1 MEGAGSMKDMRD
13 FIAACEQEGIL
24 HRIKAEVDW
33 DLELSHIAK
42 LNEEKSGPALL
53 FENVKDY
60 DTPVITSVC
69 TTAERL
75 AVIMGM
81 PRDSTLVQIMEKWV
95 EVGDDLLPPV
105 EVDRASAPCKQN
117 ILTGDEIDLYKFPV
131 PKWYPLDGGRFFG
144 TAHFIITKDPESNW
158 VNLGTYRSQLLGKD
172 KLGTQFI
179 KGKHADL
186 MLKKYQALGKPM
198 PVASIVGCDPLLF
211 ILGAARLSA
220 FTSEYDVAG
229 AIRGQAVE
237 VVTGETVDLPIPAH
251 AEIVVEGEVDADKFM
266 EEGPFGEYT
275 GYYSG
280 VGTDPRNFIDVKCI
294 THRDNPILWGTT
306 VGRAVTDTHMTMAL
320 SYGATLWQQLKAMK
334 IPGIRS
340 VYCPP
345 EGSGRFL
352 AIISVKQMYPG
363 HADQVL
369 TAAISTEMGAY
380 GLKTVIVVDEDIDP
394 WDIPRVMYALA
405 FRFQP
410 NRSQVIKRGRSTPLD
425 PSLPIDARDITGRLL
440 LDATIPYDWKDKP
453 IPISLDPEMVKRVE
467 GRVVGAGIRINDP
480 EALND
485 TITADSA
492 QGRVRRVP
500 AASLKISLDD

>member
-1 MEGAGSMKDMRD
+1 MKDMRD
-13 FIAACEQEGIL
+13 FIEQAEAEGML

-42 LNEEKSGPALL
+42 INEEKKGPALL
-53 FENVKDY
+53 FENIKGY
-60 DTPVITSVC
+60 NSPVITSVC
-69 TTAERL
+69 TTSQRL
-75 AVIMGM
+75 SLIMGM
-81 PRDSTLVQIMEKWV
+81 PRESTLVDIMKEWV
-95 EVGDDLLPPV
+95 DKHDNKIPPEYV
-105 EVDRASAPCKQN
+105 KDAPCKEN
-117 ILTGDEIDLYKFPV
+117 IMKGDDVDLFKFPA
-131 PKWYPLDGGRFFG
+131 PKYYPLDGGRFFG
-144 TAHFIITKDPESNW
+144 TAHFVLTKDPESGW
-158 VNLGTYRSQLLGKD
+158 VNLGTYRLQLLD
-172 KLGTQFI
+172 KNHLGTQFI
-179 KGKHADL
+179 KGKHSDL
-186 MLKKYQALGKPM
+186 MLKKYQAMKKPM
-198 PVASIVGCDPLLF
+198 PVCAIVGCDPLLF
-211 ILGAARLSA
+211 LMGAARLSA
-220 FTSEYDVAG
+220 FESEYDFAG
-229 AIRGQAVE
+229 SIRGRGIE
-237 VVTGETVDLPIPAH
+237 VIKAETNDLPVPAT

-280 VGTDPRNFIDVKCI
+280 VGTDPRNFIDVKCV
-294 THRDNPILWGTT
+294 TYRDNPIFWGTT

-320 SYGATLWQQLKAMK
+320 TYGATLWQQLVAMK

-394 WDIPRVMYALA
+394 WDIPRVLYALS

-425 PSLPIDARDITGRLL
+425 PSLPLNAREITGRLL
-440 LDATIPYDWKDKP
+440 LDATIPYDWKEKP
-453 IPISLDPEMVKRVE
+453 IPIELDKKTVDRVE
-467 GRVVGAGIRINDP
+467 SRWQEFGFQD
-480 EALND
+480 
-485 TITADSA
+485 
-492 QGRVRRVP
+492 
-500 AASLKISLDD
+500 

>member
-1 MEGAGSMKDMRD
+1 MKSMRD
-13 FIAACEQEGIL
+13 FIEQCEQAGVL

-33 DLELSHIAK
+33 NLELSHIAK

-60 DTPVITSVC
+60 TTPIITSVC
-69 TTAERL
+69 TTTERL
-75 AVIMGM
+75 SIIMGM
-81 PRDSTLVQIMEKWV
+81 PKDTTLVQLMEQWVKIADQKIPPKWV
-95 EVGDDLLPPV
+95 DTG
-105 EVDRASAPCKQN
+105 PCKQN
-117 ILTGDEIDLYKFPV
+117 IMMGDDVDLFKFPA

-144 TAHFIITKDPESNW
+144 TAHFIISKDPDTGW
-158 VNLGTYRSQLLGKD
+158 VNLGTYRSQLLD
-172 KLGTQFI
+172 KKHLGTQFI
-179 KGKHADL
+179 KGKHADI
-186 MLKKYQALGKPM
+186 MLKKYQKMGKPM
-198 PVASIVGCDPLLF
+198 PVAAIIGCDPLLF

-220 FTSEYDVAG
+220 FVSEYDVAG
-229 AIRGQAVE
+229 ALRGEAVE
-237 VVTGETVDLPIPAH
+237 VVRGETVDLPIPAH
-251 AEIVVEGEVDADKFM
+251 AEVVVEGEVDADKFM
-266 EEGPFGEYT
+266 DEGPFGEYT

-294 THRDNPILWGTT
+294 TYRDNPIFWGTT

-320 SYGATLWQQLKAMK
+320 SYGATLWQQLVAMK

-352 AIISVKQMYPG
+352 AIISMQQMYPG

-380 GLKTVIVVDEDIDP
+380 GLKTVIVVDEDIEP
-394 WDIPRVMYALA
+394 WDIPRVMYALS

-425 PSLPIDARDITGRLL
+425 PSLPVDQRDITGRLL
-440 LDATIPYDWKDKP
+440 LDATIPYDWKNKP
-453 IPISLDPEMVKRVE
+453 IPIKLDEEMVKRVE
-467 GRVVGAGIRINDP
+467 SRWSELGF
-480 EALND
+480 
-485 TITADSA
+485 
-492 QGRVRRVP
+492 
-500 AASLKISLDD
+500 K

>member
-1 MEGAGSMKDMRD
+1 MMKDMRD
-13 FIAACEQEGIL
+13 FISLCEKSGVL
-24 HRIKAEVDW
+24 KRVTAEVDW

-60 DTPVITSVC
+60 RTPIITSVC
-69 TTAERL
+69 TTTERL
-75 AVIMGM
+75 ALIMGL
-81 PRDSTLVQIMEKWV
+81 PRESTLVQIMEHWVKVADDKKPPKWV
-95 EVGDDLLPPV
+95 DTGPCKENIMMGD
-105 EVDRASAPCKQN
+105 EVD
-117 ILTGDEIDLYKFPV
+117 LYRFPV
-131 PKWYPLDGGRFFG
+131 PKWYPLDGGRYFG
-144 TAHFIITKDPESNW
+144 TAHFIITKDPESDW
-158 VNLGTYRSQLLGKD
+158 VNLGTYRSQLLGKNI
-172 KLGTQFI
+172 LGTQFI
-179 KGKHADL
+179 KGKHADI

-198 PVASIVGCDPLLF
+198 PVAAVVGCDPLLF
-211 ILGAARLSA
+211 ILGASRLSA
-220 FTSEYDVAG
+220 FVSEYDVAG
-229 AIRGQAVE
+229 ALRGAPVE
-237 VVTGETVDLPIPAH
+237 VVKGETVDLPIPAH

-280 VGTDPRNFIDVKCI
+280 VGTDPRNYIDVKCV
-294 THRDNPILWGTT
+294 TYRNNPIFWGTT

-352 AIISVKQMYPG
+352 AIISIKQMYPG
-363 HADQVL
+363 HTDQVL

-394 WDIPRVMYALA
+394 WDIPRVMYALS

-410 NRSQVIKRGRSTPLD
+410 NRCQVIKRGRSTPLD

-440 LDATIPYDWKDKP
+440 MDATIPYDWKHKP
-453 IPISLDPEMVKRVE
+453 IPIQLDPDVVKKVQARWSE
-467 GRVVGAGIRINDP
+467 LGL
-480 EALND
+480 E
-485 TITADSA
+485 
-492 QGRVRRVP
+492 
-500 AASLKISLDD
+500 